1 MFSSDEWNGSQW
13 TCKQDGKDTKKK
25 VFDNTFWKKATEIVK
40 IGGEPLVKVLRLVD
54 GEKLPM
60 GYLYEALDQAKERIK
75 TAYKDIVAKY
85 GPI

>member
-1 MFSSDEWNGSQW
+1 
-13 TCKQDGKDTKKK
+13 
-25 VFDNTFWKKATEIVK
+25 VK